1 MRWKPIVWEET
12 DHYPQWHSYATRD
25 GTPPQQGVHVM
36 LEEHPGRGYIAVS
49 VEAETEPLLIWL
61 KPVPRNAPS

>member
-1 MRWKPIVWEET
+1 
-12 DHYPQWHSYATRD
+12 
-25 GTPPQQGVHVM
+25 M

-49 VEAETEPLLIWL
+49 VEAETEPLLVWL